1 MHFAN
6 DIINVKNR
14 FYSSSNIVQIF
25 FQKLY
30 DCKQPRNSFQT
41 RFLLQFTE
49 IPASMAIAR
58 KLDV

>member
-14 FYSSSNIVQIF
+14 FDSSSIFCADFF

-30 DCKQPRNSFQT
+30 DCKQAEKYQT
-41 RFLLQFTE
+41 RFFHFNSQKFQ
-49 IPASMAIAR
+49 R
-58 KLDV
+58 Q